1 MPVFGSAQ
9 KFGTVKRLDEVA
21 SASDLATSF
30 GVTYTVPAFLRS
42 TSTWTVG

>member
-9 KFGTVKRLDEVA
+9 KFGTVKRLEEVA
-21 SASDLATSF
+21 SARDRATST
-30 GVTYTVPAFLRS
+30 GVTYTVPAFFRS